1 MEYFMKYIL
10 ALFILYSTSIQV
22 QASAILEENLYIE
35 FKEEFE
41 VLDEHQ
47 NVQIPFLAFEQ
58 SLLVDAYWD
67 SLQEGVTPQKIK
79 NLFNIQSF
87 YFGVIERLRLSILKI
102 KYGKMRS
109 LDTILHDDLLNELR
123 KTVVEKRLIYIL
135 AAHESLLLTSG
146 YQYVIDLARKH
157 EAYFDIAQMNESKG
171 EVVPEI
177 VTDLYFNSPDVSTYM
192 EGEYIKSVKIFMFCR
207 QNRLYPCLMVMR
219 DIYGIEV
226 RKEDGS
232 LWSNPALASART
244 GLSSY
249 QRNGNT
255 PAGVFSIDSVM
266 PFADQQ
272 LSYGKFRRLILNFVP
287 KSNNEILIKSLLPR
301 SSWDNNWWSSTVI
314 ARDIGR
320 NLFRI
325 HGSGKLNTDP
335 TTTYYPFR
343 RTLGCISQ
351 RENTYGEITYKD
363 QRDLLDSIMTAMELT
378 PSYQNETK
386 VKGILYALE
395 INDKQ
400 SPVTLDDLA
409 EFGIK

>member
-1 MEYFMKYIL
+1 MKYIL
-10 ALFILYSTSIQV
+10 ALLILYSTSIEAQ
-22 QASAILEENLYIE
+22 SPAILEENLYIK
-35 FKEEFE
+35 FKEGFE
-41 VLDEHQ
+41 ILDEHQ
-47 NVQIPFLAFEQ
+47 NIQIPFLAFEQ
-58 SLLVDAYWD
+58 SLLIDAYWD
-67 SLQEGVTPQKIK
+67 SLQESVTPQKIK

>member
-1 MEYFMKYIL
+1 MKYIL
-10 ALFILYSTSIQV
+10 ALFILYSTSIEAQDP
-22 QASAILEENLYIE
+22 AILEENLYIE
-35 FKEEFE
+35 FKEGFE

-47 NVQIPFLAFEQ
+47 NVQIPFLASEQ

-67 SLQEGVTPQKIK
+67 SLQESVTPQKIK

-109 LDTILHDDLLNELR
+109 LDTILHDDLINELR

-135 AAHESLLLTSG
+135 AVHESLLLTSG
-146 YQYVIDLARKH
+146 FQDVIDLARKH
-157 EAYFDIAQMNESKG
+157 EAYFDIAEMKESQR

-177 VTDLYFNSPDVSTYM
+177 VTDLYFNSPDISTYM
-192 EGEYIKSVKIFMFCR
+192 NGEYIKSVKIFMFCR

-219 DIYGIEV
+219 DIYGMEV

-244 GLSSY
+244 GFPSY

-255 PAGVFSIDSVM
+255 PSGVFTIDSVM
-266 PFADQQ
+266 PYADQQ
-272 LSYGKFRRLILNFVP
+272 LSYGKFRRMILNFVP
-287 KSNNEILIKSLLPR
+287 KSSNETLIKSLLPR
-301 SSWDNNWWSSTVI
+301 SSRDHNWWSSTVV

-325 HGSGKLNTDP
+325 HGSGKLNTNP
-335 TTTYYPFR
+335 TTTYFPFR

-363 QRDLLDSIMTAMELT
+363 QRDLLDSIMMAMELT

-386 VKGILYALE
+386 VKGVLYVLE

-400 SPVTLDDLA
+400 SPMTLDDLV
-409 EFGIK
+409 EFGII